1 MEQPAEPTPVPVPA
15 SAQAPATPPE
25 PVVHIRGI
33 AYKGTIEASTR
44 PPGKADGNPAISS

>member
-1 MEQPAEPTPVPVPA
+1 MEQPAEPAPA